1 MYIPHFIHSPFYVY
15 AYAFGDCLV
24 NSLYAVYENAQD
36 GFAERYLAMLAAG
49 GTKHYSELLKPFG
62 LDAKDPKFWD
72 GGLSVIVGHDRRA
85 GGDGVGINCVQQVLN
100 DAEGH
105 VIHLYNMPFG
115 IARLRQPADRGQTG
129 TMKIEIKK
137 IGNSD
142 GLLLPRELMQRL
154 DLKRGQELHITE
166 LAGGGFQ
173 AMPYD
178 PDFEKTMEIADQI
191 MDKYRDTLAALA
203 K

>member
-1 MYIPHFIHSPFYVY
+1 MAARKTFVEQGSKACYTFVQHALLHSGCRRCGSNFSNGPGAIVR
-15 AYAFGDCLV
+15 
-24 NSLYAVYENAQD
+24 NENE
-36 GFAERYLAMLAAG
+36 F
-49 GTKHYSELLKPFG
+49 P
-62 LDAKDPKFWD
+62 
-72 GGLSVIVGHDRRA
+72 
-85 GGDGVGINCVQQVLN
+85 
-100 DAEGH
+100 
-105 VIHLYNMPFG
+105 
-115 IARLRQPADRGQTG
+115 
-129 TMKIEIKK
+129 MKIEIKK

-178 PDFEKTMEIADQI
+178 PDFGRTMEIADEI
-191 MDKYRDTLAALA
+191 MDKYKDTLAALA

>member
-1 MYIPHFIHSPFYVY
+1 MTIVATSE
-15 AYAFGDCLV
+15 
-24 NSLYAVYENAQD
+24 EN
-36 GFAERYLAMLAAG
+36 
-49 GTKHYSELLKPFG
+49 
-62 LDAKDPKFWD
+62 W
-72 GGLSVIVGHDRRA
+72 
-85 GGDGVGINCVQQVLN
+85 
-100 DAEGH
+100 
-105 VIHLYNMPFG
+105 
-115 IARLRQPADRGQTG
+115 

-154 DLKRGQELHITE
+154 DLKRGQELHIVE

-178 PDFEKTMEIADQI
+178 PDFERTMEIADEV